1 MPAQFDRN
9 VAAMRDMK
17 LMYAEGSLPAGVFVD
32 SVSSE
37 LVALVNGE
45 AIDSRREC
53 IEGVEEEQCKL
64 MMGTRH
70 DWREAGGSARFDV
83 TWSTTL

>member
-1 MPAQFDRN
+1 
-9 VAAMRDMK
+9 MRDMK
-17 LMYAEGSLPAGVFVD
+17 LVCAEGSLPAGVFVD

-37 LVALVNGE
+37 LVAVVNGE

-53 IEGVEEEQCKL
+53 KGIQEEQCKL

-70 DWREAGGSARFDV
+70 DWRESAGSARFGV
-83 TWSTTL
+83 TWFTAL